1 MLKMR
6 QGFSS
11 KWLAIGC
18 LIYGFSAVAASETAP
33 APATTPATENPAAA
47 DNRPF
52 IGVILPLQSKTLGP
66 LADAIKAGM
75 NAAVALDAAN
85 ATPVRFYPANEQ
97 TDDVLFV
104 YRQARDEGARVIVG
118 PLTKPAITELSKSDL
133 VSLPTIVLNTLEP
146 GSKASP
152 SLYTFGLGIDSEARQ
167 IARQAFAEGKRKA
180 LSVAL
185 DSAFSKRLQTAFNEE
200 WKQLG
205 GELLELQ
212 LNTNRPNYS
221 LVRSLREENGPDMA
235 FVALDAKKAK
245 ALRPYLGELPVY
257 ATSQISN
264 GRPNSG
270 TMRALA
276 GVAYVEM
283 PWFLDPKAANVAKFA
298 RPAKP
303 LHIDVERM
311 YVFGIDAYRL
321 AVTLAQLPADKPAG
335 KLLLD
340 GVSGKIE
347 LGPQRS
353 FVRTALPSVIGS
365 GEGPAENSEPNDQ

>member
-276 GVAYVEM
+276 GVA
-283 PWFLDPKAANVAKFA
+283 KFA

-321 AVTLAQLPADKPAG
+321 AVALAQLPADKTAG

>member
-1 MLKMR
+1 M
-6 QGFSS
+6 
-11 KWLAIGC
+11 GC

-33 APATTPATENPAAA
+33 APTPAPTLAAPQAAA
-47 DNRPF
+47 DNAPF

-75 NAAVALDAAN
+75 NAAVAVEASP

-97 TDDVLFV
+97 TDDILFV
-104 YRQARDEGARVIVG
+104 YRQARDDGAKVIVG
-118 PLTKPAITELSKSDL
+118 PLTKPAIAELTKSDL
-133 VSLPTIVLNTLEP
+133 VTLPTIVLNTP
-146 GSKASP
+146 DTGSKP
-152 SLYTFGLGIDSEARQ
+152 NKQLYNFGLGIESEARQ

-180 LSVAL
+180 LSIAL
-185 DSAFSKRLQTAFNEE
+185 DAAFSKRLQTAFGEE
-200 WKQLG
+200 WKALG
-205 GELLELQ
+205 GELMELQ
-212 LNTNRPNYS
+212 LSGSRPNYS
-221 LVRSLREENGPDMA
+221 LVRSLKEERGPEMA

-245 ALRPYLGELPVY
+245 ALRTYLGELPLY

-283 PWFLDPKAANVAKFA
+283 PWFLDPKAANVANFA

-321 AVTLAQLPADKPAG
+321 AAALAKGPTDK
-335 KLLLD
+335 LTLD

-347 LGPQRS
+347 LGPQHSFIRS
-353 FVRTALPSVIGS
+353 AVPSIIGS
-365 GEGPAENSEPNDQ
+365 GEGPESNEPEEQ

>member
-1 MLKMR
+1 M
-6 QGFSS
+6 
-11 KWLAIGC
+11 
-18 LIYGFSAVAASETAP
+18 
-33 APATTPATENPAAA
+33 
-47 DNRPF
+47 
-52 IGVILPLQSKTLGP
+52 GVILPLQSKTLGP

-75 NAAVALDAAN
+75 NAALAADAAN

-104 YRQARDEGARVIVG
+104 YRQARDDGAKVIVG

-133 VSLPTIVLNTLEP
+133 VTLPTIVLNTLEP
-146 GSKASP
+146 GTKASP

-212 LNTNRPNYS
+212 LNGNRPNYS
-221 LVRSLREENGPDMA
+221 LVRSLREERGPEMA

-245 ALRPYLGELPVY
+245 TLRPYLGELPVY

-321 AVTLAQLPADKPAG
+321 AAELAKGQAE
-335 KLLLD
+335 KLTLD

-347 LGPQRS
+347 LGPQHS

-365 GEGPAENSEPNDQ
+365 GEGPESNEPDEQ